1 MARLKIGDRIICRLR
16 EKTVVNPYTS
26 DYDEVASF
34 DIIAIDNLGYYL
46 YIPPYTF
53 IKGSVRA
60 DSFLLKQL
68 SLTKK
73 YLGDDILYIREGFV
87 YKVKSEVDG
96 CTCDKC
102 KDFFYQAAPNQD
114 NGTFLCWECRQNPYR

>member
-1 MARLKIGDRIICRLR
+1 MPRLKIGTCIICRLR
-16 EKTVVNPYTS
+16 EKTVINPYTS
-26 DYDEVASF
+26 DYDQEASF
-34 DIIAIDNLGYYL
+34 DIIASDNLGYYL

-68 SLTKK
+68 SLNKK
-73 YLGDDILYIREGFV
+73 YLGDEILYIREGFV

-96 CTCDKC
+96 CTCDRC
-102 KDFFYQAAPNQD
+102 KDFFHQAAPNQD
-114 NGTFLCWECRQNPYR
+114 NDGFLCWSCRADPYR